1 MNESCRFSRFFLAE
15 NEVEIRE
22 GIHEGL
28 FSIVRGLP
36 VEIAELLLFMLV
48 HSKSVPFEG
57 FNVLQCVAMC
67 CSVLQCVAVCCACR
81 NRASASLHACAL
93 TKCSF

>member
-1 MNESCRFSRFFLAE
+1 MNELCRFSRPFFAE

-22 GIHEGL
+22 GVDEGL

-57 FNVLQCVAMC
+57 FNFNVLQCVAMC
-67 CSVLQCVAVCCACR
+67 SSVLC
-81 NRASASLHACAL
+81 L
-93 TKCSF
+93 